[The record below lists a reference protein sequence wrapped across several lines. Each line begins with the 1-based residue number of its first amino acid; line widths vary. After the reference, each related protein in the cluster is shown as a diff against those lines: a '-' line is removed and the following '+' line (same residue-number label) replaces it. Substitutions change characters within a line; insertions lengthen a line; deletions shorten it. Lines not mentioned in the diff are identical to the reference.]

1 MTTRRIVLTAT
12 AFAMVFASLAGP
24 NAQSSPSSPATFT
37 ELLAVEREQ
46 IRPDA
51 GSLPVPLGFT
61 REQILL
67 GDRVFHGEAAGG
79 QCSQCHG
86 WDAKGTPVGNDLTT
100 GMYIWGDGTVN
111 AIKRTILHNTV
122 IAPRMDGNLA
132 RADIDAVA
140 AYVWAL
146 GRRDR

>member
-1 MTTRRIVLTAT
+1 MTPRLIVLTAA
-12 AFAMVFASLAGP
+12 AFAVIFVSSTAP
-24 NAQSSPSSPATFT
+24 KAQSDPPSAATFT
-37 ELLAVEREQ
+37 KPLAVEREQ
-46 IRPDA
+46 TRPDPA
-51 GSLPVPLGFT
+51 SLPIPLGFT

-100 GMYIWGDGTVN
+100 GMYIWGDGSVN
-111 AIKRTILHNTV
+111 AIKRTIMHNMT
-122 IAPRMDGNLA
+122 IAPGMDGNLKP
-132 RADIDAVA
+132 ADVDAAA

-146 GRRDR
+146 GRRNP

>member
-1 MTTRRIVLTAT
+1 MTSRLIALAAP
-12 AFAMVFASLAGP
+12 AFAMIFASPTAP
-24 NAQSSPSSPATFT
+24 KAQSVPPSAATFT
-37 ELLAVEREQ
+37 EPLAVEREQ

-51 GSLPVPLGFT
+51 ASLPVPRGFT

-111 AIKRTILHNTV
+111 AIKRTITHNMV
-122 IAPRMDGNLA
+122 VAPRMDGSLNP
-132 RADIDAVA
+132 ADVEAVA

-146 GRRDR
+146 GRRNP